1 MIFMK
6 TQSNFYLFLIAL
18 ISAMGGFLFGY
29 DWVVIGGAKPFYE
42 QYFGIANDPVMQG
55 WAMSS
60 ALIGCLFG
68 ALSAG
73 KLSDRLGRKPILI
86 LAAGLFI
93 CTAVGT
99 GAVHSFTFFN
109 VFRLV
114 GGFAIGIASSL
125 SPMYIAEIAPA
136 HLRGRFV
143 SINQLTVVLG
153 ILTSQIVNWQ
163 IAEPVA
169 LGATHEMIR
178 ESWNGQMGWRW
189 MFWAMTVPAAL
200 FFVFSFILP
209 ESPRWLASSGKRE
222 AALKVFTRMG
232 GKEYAVTELAAIE
245 AASACQTQEGG
256 FRQLLNP
263 AMYKVLTIG
272 VVMAILQQWCGI
284 NVIFNYAQE
293 IFMAAGYGVSD
304 VLMNIVVTG
313 ITNVIFTI
321 LAMFVVDRWGRK
333 ALTLIGSFG
342 LAVIYT
348 FMGAAYYFHITGV
361 VLLIIVVM
369 AIACYAMT
377 LATVMWVIISEIFP
391 NRIRG
396 VAMSVCTFALWAA
409 CFILT
414 YTFPM
419 LNSGLGAAGT
429 FWLYGL
435 ICLAGGI
442 FVVFRLPET
451 KGKSLEEIEKER
463 QAAAE
468 AEARRQQA
476 AAAANQNKNN
486 TTGNTTNGGTSN
498 GSNSSSSGSNNSYVS
513 PGNSST
519 ASAIV
524 NAAYSQL
531 GTPYVWGGT
540 SPNVGLDCSGLV
552 QYCHRVA
559 GISLPRTSGPQGSG
573 GQAVSNPQP
582 GDVVCYSGHVGIYIG
597 GGQMIHAPQPGDVVK
612 IQSVYGRPWY
622 RRYW

>member
-1 MIFMK
+1 MK
-6 TQSNFYLFLIAL
+6 NQSNSYLFLIAL

-42 QYFGIANDPVMQG
+42 QYFQIADSPVMQG

-60 ALIGCLFG
+60 ALIGCLVG

-73 KLSDRLGRKPILI
+73 KLSDRMGRKPILV

-93 CTAVGT
+93 CTAIGT
-99 GAVHSFTFFN
+99 GAVHSFTLFN

-143 SINQLTVVLG
+143 SINQLTIVLG
-153 ILTSQIVNWQ
+153 ILASQIVNWQ

-169 LGATHEMIR
+169 MGATHDMIR
-178 ESWNGQMGWRW
+178 ESWNGQTGWRW

-200 FFVFSFILP
+200 FFMFSFILP
-209 ESPRWLASSGKRE
+209 ESPRWLASSGRCE
-222 AALKVFTRMG
+222 AALKVFTRIG
-232 GKEYAVTELAAIE
+232 GSDYARRELNAIQ
-245 AASACQTQEGG
+245 ATSSDGNQQGG
-256 FRQLLNP
+256 FKQLLRP

-272 VVMAILQQWCGI
+272 IVMAVLQQWCGI

-313 ITNVIFTI
+313 ITNVIFTV

-342 LAVIYT
+342 LAIIYA
-348 FMGAAYYFHITGV
+348 FMGAAYCFHITGV
-361 VLLIIVVM
+361 VLLVIVVM

-377 LATVMWVIISEIFP
+377 LATAMWVIISEIFP

-414 YTFPM
+414 YSFPV
-419 LNSGLGAAGT
+419 LNNTLGAAGT
-429 FWLYGL
+429 FWLYGV
-435 ICLAGGI
+435 ICLAGGV
-442 FVVFRLPET
+442 FVVFYLPET
-451 KGKSLEEIEKER
+451 KGKSLEEIERE
-463 QAAAE
+463 
-468 AEARRQQA
+468 
-476 AAAANQNKNN
+476 
-486 TTGNTTNGGTSN
+486 
-498 GSNSSSSGSNNSYVS
+498 
-513 PGNSST
+513 
-519 ASAIV
+519 
-524 NAAYSQL
+524 
-531 GTPYVWGGT
+531 
-540 SPNVGLDCSGLV
+540 LV
-552 QYCHRVA
+552 
-559 GISLPRTSGPQGSG
+559 
-573 GQAVSNPQP
+573 
-582 GDVVCYSGHVGIYIG
+582 
-597 GGQMIHAPQPGDVVK
+597 K
-612 IQSVYGRPWY
+612 
-622 RRYW
+622 

>member
-1 MIFMK
+1 
-6 TQSNFYLFLIAL
+6 
-18 ISAMGGFLFGY
+18 
-29 DWVVIGGAKPFYE
+29 
-42 QYFGIANDPVMQG
+42 
-55 WAMSS
+55 
-60 ALIGCLFG
+60 
-68 ALSAG
+68 
-73 KLSDRLGRKPILI
+73 
-86 LAAGLFI
+86 
-93 CTAVGT
+93 
-99 GAVHSFTFFN
+99 
-109 VFRLV
+109 
-114 GGFAIGIASSL
+114 
-125 SPMYIAEIAPA
+125 
-136 HLRGRFV
+136 
-143 SINQLTVVLG
+143 
-153 ILTSQIVNWQ
+153 
-163 IAEPVA
+163 
-169 LGATHEMIR
+169 
-178 ESWNGQMGWRW
+178 
-189 MFWAMTVPAAL
+189 
-200 FFVFSFILP
+200 
-209 ESPRWLASSGKRE
+209 
-222 AALKVFTRMG
+222 MG

-256 FRQLLNP
+256 YRQLLNP

-313 ITNVIFTI
+313 ITNVIFNI
-321 LAMFVVDRWGRK
+321 LAMFVVDSWGRK

-451 KGKSLEEIEKER
+451 KGKSLEEIEKE
-463 QAAAE
+463 
-468 AEARRQQA
+468 
-476 AAAANQNKNN
+476 
-486 TTGNTTNGGTSN
+486 
-498 GSNSSSSGSNNSYVS
+498 
-513 PGNSST
+513 
-519 ASAIV
+519 
-524 NAAYSQL
+524 
-531 GTPYVWGGT
+531 
-540 SPNVGLDCSGLV
+540 LV
-552 QYCHRVA
+552 
-559 GISLPRTSGPQGSG
+559 
-573 GQAVSNPQP
+573 
-582 GDVVCYSGHVGIYIG
+582 
-597 GGQMIHAPQPGDVVK
+597 K
-612 IQSVYGRPWY
+612 
-622 RRYW
+622 

>member
-114 GGFAIGIASSL
+114 G
-125 SPMYIAEIAPA
+125 
-136 HLRGRFV
+136 
-143 SINQLTVVLG
+143 
-153 ILTSQIVNWQ
+153 
-163 IAEPVA
+163 
-169 LGATHEMIR
+169 
-178 ESWNGQMGWRW
+178 
-189 MFWAMTVPAAL
+189 VPAAL

-256 FRQLLNP
+256 YRQLLNP

-451 KGKSLEEIEKER
+451 KGKSLEEIEKE
-463 QAAAE
+463 
-468 AEARRQQA
+468 
-476 AAAANQNKNN
+476 
-486 TTGNTTNGGTSN
+486 
-498 GSNSSSSGSNNSYVS
+498 
-513 PGNSST
+513 
-519 ASAIV
+519 
-524 NAAYSQL
+524 
-531 GTPYVWGGT
+531 
-540 SPNVGLDCSGLV
+540 LV
-552 QYCHRVA
+552 
-559 GISLPRTSGPQGSG
+559 
-573 GQAVSNPQP
+573 
-582 GDVVCYSGHVGIYIG
+582 
-597 GGQMIHAPQPGDVVK
+597 K
-612 IQSVYGRPWY
+612 
-622 RRYW
+622 

>member
-1 MIFMK
+1 MK
-6 TQSNFYLFLIAL
+6 THANLYLFLIAL

-42 QYFGIANDPVMQG
+42 QFFQIANNPVMQG

-60 ALIGCLFG
+60 ALIGCLVG

-73 KLSDRLGRKPILI
+73 KLSDRLGRKPILV

-93 CTAVGT
+93 CTAIGT
-99 GAVHSFTFFN
+99 GAADSFTLFN
-109 VFRLV
+109 VFRLI

-143 SINQLTVVLG
+143 SINQLTIVLG
-153 ILTSQIVNWQ
+153 ILASQIANWQ

-169 LGATHEMIR
+169 IGATADMIR

-200 FFVFSFILP
+200 FFVFSFVLP
-209 ESPRWLASSGKRE
+209 ESPRWLATSGRRE

-232 GKEYAVTELAAIE
+232 GADYAHRELATIE
-245 AASACQTQEGG
+245 AAAVGQSQEGG
-256 FRQLLNP
+256 FKQLFRP

-272 VVMAILQQWCGI
+272 IVMAVLQQWCGI

-342 LAVIYT
+342 LAIIYA
-348 FMGAAYYFHITGV
+348 FMGAAYYFNITGM

-377 LATVMWVIISEIFP
+377 LATAMWVIISEIFP
-391 NRIRG
+391 NRVRG
-396 VAMSVCTFALWAA
+396 VAMSVCTFSMWAA
-409 CFILT
+409 CFVLT
-414 YTFPM
+414 YSFPM
-419 LNSGLGAAGT
+419 LNSSLGAAGT
-429 FWLYGL
+429 FWLYGV
-435 ICLAGGI
+435 ICLAGGV
-442 FVVFRLPET
+442 FVVFYLPET
-451 KGKSLEEIEKER
+451 KGKSLEELEKELI
-463 QAAAE
+463 
-468 AEARRQQA
+468 
-476 AAAANQNKNN
+476 K
-486 TTGNTTNGGTSN
+486 
-498 GSNSSSSGSNNSYVS
+498 
-513 PGNSST
+513 
-519 ASAIV
+519 
-524 NAAYSQL
+524 
-531 GTPYVWGGT
+531 
-540 SPNVGLDCSGLV
+540 
-552 QYCHRVA
+552 
-559 GISLPRTSGPQGSG
+559 
-573 GQAVSNPQP
+573 
-582 GDVVCYSGHVGIYIG
+582 
-597 GGQMIHAPQPGDVVK
+597 
-612 IQSVYGRPWY
+612 
-622 RRYW
+622 